1 MADEPRRVAVHVQM
15 APAALA
21 QLDAL
26 VAKLH
31 LNRSAVLH
39 LAVAR
44 LAELE
49 RVSGETARSAP
60 V

>member
-1 MADEPRRVAVHVQM
+1 MADDRISIHVRM
-15 APAALA
+15 EPAAVGQLEALA
-21 QLDAL
+21 T
-26 VAKLH
+26 KLH

-49 RVSGETARSAP
+49 HIDGAPARPA
-60 V
+60 